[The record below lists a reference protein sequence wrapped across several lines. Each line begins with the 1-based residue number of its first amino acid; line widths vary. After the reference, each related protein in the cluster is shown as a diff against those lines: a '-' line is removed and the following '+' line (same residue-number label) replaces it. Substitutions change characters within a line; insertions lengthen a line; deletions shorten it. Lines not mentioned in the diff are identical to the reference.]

1 MPGPQDVDVY
11 VGSLD
16 DTDAL
21 QQWIADHRLPLVPTL
36 DAGLAEEFLGR
47 KSSRPV
53 VLLLADPASPGTA
66 EAK

>member
-1 MPGPQDVDVY
+1 LVVY
-11 VGSLD
+11 ADSLD
-16 DTDAL
+16 NVDAL

-66 EAK
+66 EAT